1 MRKQIIAKLR
11 GCSGETIGETLVAL
25 LIAALALMMMA
36 GAIQSS
42 YNAVERGRDA
52 LDKYYAASELLANPS
67 GGLTDDNDVVSNGVV
82 TIGDK
87 ECVVTYYVNKKI
99 GSTPVIAYH

>member
-1 MRKQIIAKLR
+1 MREKIIAKLR
-11 GCSGETIGETLVAL
+11 LRSGETIGETLVAL

-42 YNAVERGRDA
+42 YNAVERGRNM
-52 LDKYYAASELLANPS
+52 LDDYYERSETLATREGEGT
-67 GGLTDDNDVVSNGVV
+67 GGGTV

-87 ECVVTYYVNKKI
+87 PYDVRYYVNDKVGGTKI
-99 GSTPVIAYH
+99 VAYK